1 MNLMPYI
8 RLARLDKPWGI
19 VLLGSPT
26 LVALL
31 VSMKTLDYKL
41 LSVFSIGIVLSRSA
55 GCVINDYA
63 DQWLDGDVERT
74 KKRPLVSGELTGKQ
88 ALCFFLA
95 LLLGQSILL
104 FWLNVQARLC
114 AVVCVGLMM
123 LYPYSKRYIYAPQL
137 FLGVVFSMGVPMAF
151 LATNQPLDITFWL
164 IFLTNLYWVFYYDTL
179 YAMADLEDDKQ
190 KNVYSSAKLLESHI
204 QLFTKISI
212 ALLTVCWLILSIY
225 LQVNLMYFLILL
237 MMCYCLYCQHGLVM
251 KKDYFEAFLSNQHI
265 ALLTVCMVLVGLIH
279 RV

>member
-1 MNLMPYI
+1 MNFMPYV

-31 VSMKTLDYKL
+31 VAMKTLDFKL
-41 LSVFSIGIVLSRSA
+41 LSVFCIGIVLSRSA

-88 ALCFFLA
+88 ALNFFLV

-104 FWLNVQARLC
+104 FWLNTCARLC
-114 AVVCVGLMM
+114 AFVCVLLMV

-151 LATNQPLDITFWL
+151 LAASQPLGPTFLL

-179 YAMADLEDDKQ
+179 YAMVDLEDDKK
-190 KNVYSSAKLLESHI
+190 KNVYSSAKLLESYI
-204 QLFTKISI
+204 QLFTKISTI
-212 ALLTVCWLILSIY
+212 LITICWLILSIY
-225 LQVNLMYFLILL
+225 LQVNPWYYLILML
-237 MMCYCLYCQHGLVM
+237 VCYCLHCQYELVM
-251 KKDYFEAFLSNQHI
+251 QKNYFAAFLSNQYV
-265 ALLTVCMVLVGLIH
+265 ALLAVCMMLVGLSHQI
-279 RV
+279 